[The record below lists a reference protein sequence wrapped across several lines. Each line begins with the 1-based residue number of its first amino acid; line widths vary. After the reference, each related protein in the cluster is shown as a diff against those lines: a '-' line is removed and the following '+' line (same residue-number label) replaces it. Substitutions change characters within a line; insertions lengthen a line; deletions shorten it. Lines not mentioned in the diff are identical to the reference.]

1 MTHLARKDQ
10 TWSSPPRLVVWDFDL
25 TILSL
30 HSWTENIKPEDVASR
45 DIREDVADLEFFQKF
60 VCRALERDVKVA
72 VASFGRYEVIQEYLD
87 RAVGP
92 GKFSRDNITT
102 PSQYGLS
109 DGCAMQG
116 GKVPMLEVDY
126 YKVLLKMKLSTE
138 NACFAPGTV
147 VHAAGSQPEGFAFTS
162 GKCHFL

>member
-1 MTHLARKDQ
+1 MTHLARKDK

-25 TILSL
+25 TILSV

-72 VASFGRYEVIQEYLD
+72 VASFGRYEVFQEYLD

-126 YKVLLKMKLSTE
+126 L
-138 NACFAPGTV
+138 
-147 VHAAGSQPEGFAFTS
+147 
-162 GKCHFL
+162 